1 MIPEGFDFWVF
12 LKNISANIGSITV
25 IAGFIFALVKPLRI
39 KIINQIRKWAGCEE
53 NCERDK
59 ETIELLE
66 SKESQLADSIAMLIG
81 RFDETDKRLDKIE
94 AQLIGIQ
101 QCQNRTEDF
110 EKKRLRSNILNIYRT
125 FREIGKIPE
134 YKEKELVEDF
144 KKYSEDY
151 NGNGYVLEVFQR
163 TRSWQVV
170 DEVPFQKQ

>member
-1 MIPEGFDFWVF
+1 MPEGIAFVQIFDWVKNVSSF
-12 LKNISANIGSITV
+12 LVA
-25 IAGFIFALVKPLRI
+25 IAAIIAFIKPLRMWLI
-39 KIINQIRKWAGCEE
+39 GKVRSWAGYEE
-53 NCERDK
+53 NCARYK
-59 ETIELLE
+59 ETIALLE
-66 SKESQLADSIAMLIG
+66 AKESRLADSITMLIK
-81 RFDETDKRLDKIE
+81 RFDETDKRFDKIE
-94 AQLIGIQ
+94 TQLIGIQ

-163 TRSWQVV
+163 TRNWQVV
-170 DEVPFQKQ
+170 DEVPFQK